1 MNEKLN
7 ERKWNRMN
15 KRELKNEWTKENET
29 KWIKANEKKNDKHV
43 KWRIT
48 AEIESEKLDLYSKS
62 FSADNRSF
70 FL

>member
-15 KRELKNEWTKENET
+15 KRELKNER
-29 KWIKANEKKNDKHV
+29 KWNKMNKSKWKKKWLKHV